1 MAFGYHL
8 RSPGKHD
15 MNGFRHVLDML
26 QDGLGPAKGWSGD
39 RLGNGLAASAD

>member
-1 MAFGYHL
+1 MFWIQLL
-8 RSPGKHD
+8 RLLI
-15 MNGFRHVLDML
+15 RTML